1 MSHTPGPVGVTL
13 SDMKSKTSRWQ
24 HHGFKQ
30 SLSLLSCSALDSANL
45 TPYDYFI
52 PWIHLIR
59 DQFANLLQELEDFLG
74 PFFDL
79 RERDEGDEDDL
90 EKILSGLEYYSIY
103 LDRSLTNLDNF
114 LQSHLNAKTS
124 AMTAATKDLGTLQIW
139 AEKLHKRGQT
149 LINRRV
155 ATLAL
160 LESRKSIDQ
169 AESTKRLTQLAYI
182 FLPLSLS
189 ASIFGM
195 NVTEVQNARIR
206 AFFVTAAL
214 GFATSLILWWF
225 LGWLLRPGTRSN
237 TKGIAIVTYYRLAI
251 IIYRLFWRAPDHA
264 LFMLLFVTC
273 HSTTMTWKVIH
284 RLELWD
290 VLGNRKKSS
299 NTPLLSGFSIGQR
312 SIWSKFWNRR
322 LMKLATF
329 TYNPGWEDQYF
340 WQRQKSPRAGNT
352 GSC

>member
-52 PWIHLIR
+52 PWIRLIR

-206 AFFVTAAL
+206 AFFVTAAI

-225 LGWLLRPGTRSN
+225 LGWIFRPGKPN
-237 TKGIAIVTYYRLAI
+237 NMKGIAI

-264 LFMLLFVTC
+264 LVLFAFAAC
-273 HSTTMTWKVIH
+273 HSTTRTGTLFDV
-284 RLELWD
+284 LDLWD
-290 VLGNRKKSS
+290 VLQNQKKSI
-299 NTPLLSGFSIGQR
+299 NNAPLPSGYIYGQQ
-312 SIWSKFWNRR
+312 SIWSRF
-322 LMKLATF
+322 
-329 TYNPGWEDQYF
+329 
-340 WQRQKSPRAGNT
+340 
-352 GSC
+352 